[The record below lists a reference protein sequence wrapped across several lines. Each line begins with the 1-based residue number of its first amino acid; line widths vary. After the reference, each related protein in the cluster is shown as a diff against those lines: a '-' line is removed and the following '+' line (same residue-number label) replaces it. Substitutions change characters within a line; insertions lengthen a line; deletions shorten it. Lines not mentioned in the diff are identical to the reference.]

1 MIENFN
7 NEMNDTRALSA
18 SELDA
23 VSGGAVVKL
32 FDIKVAGMHIVGV
45 GNTDTGDSASWL
57 KSGDDLYINGKKV

>member
-7 NEMNDTRALSA
+7 NEMNETRALSA

-32 FDIKVAGMHIVGV
+32 FDIKVAGMHVVGV

-57 KSGDDLYINGKKV
+57 NSGDDLYINGKKV